1 VFSKRKPKENPKKRK
16 SPKVGRGRKKRERK
30 RERER
35 ETEREKEYHEK
46 LEEKTVYMVDGFLFF
61 SDILSSENVILFEKF
76 QKFIYLSFLRVS
88 PRKSR

>member
-30 RERER
+30 RER